1 MHWIA
6 AVILLAIAS
15 FFAWRSYNAAQTAKA
30 AQSWPKVPGVVTV
43 SRVEMDR
50 DRDINRDGPVQ
61 TTYRAVVEYEYEAAG
76 IKRTGSHIGI
86 GDATQTS
93 QGAAVKQAALYPV
106 GKAIEVIVD
115 PTKPDHASLTTKAS
129 LNLLFPV
136 IFGAIG
142 IVLLLVNF

>member
-1 MHWIA
+1 M
-6 AVILLAIAS
+6 
-15 FFAWRSYNAAQTAKA
+15 
-30 AQSWPKVPGVVTV
+30 
-43 SRVEMDR
+43 
-50 DRDINRDGPVQ
+50 DRDINSDGPVQ

-76 IKRTGSHIGI
+76 LRRTGSHIGI
-86 GDATQTS
+86 GDAVHTS
-93 QGAAVKQAALYPV
+93 QGAAVKQAALYPM